1 MISLERGAR
10 ETELA
15 AKVDAFIRTK
25 IIPYERDPRIEHH
38 GPSDAL
44 AHELKAL
51 ARAEGL
57 LSPHVGVAYGGLGLN
72 HREIA
77 TVFRA
82 AGYSTLGP
90 IALNI
95 MAPDEGNMAMLE
107 KVASSEQKER
117 FLRPLAAGETRS
129 AFLMTEPD
137 GGAGSDP
144 SMMKTAAVQDGNHW
158 VINGVKTLITGA
170 DGAAFAIIMAKTGHG
185 ATMFLADIKTPGI
198 KIERVLDTIDRTMPG
213 GHAVVSLTD
222 VRVSADAVL
231 GQPDEGFKYAQVRL
245 APARLT
251 HCMRWWGAA
260 KRAHDVA
267 TDYACERHAFGKPLV
282 DHEGVGF
289 MLADNEIDLKQAELT
304 IDWCA
309 WVLDNAAHGA
319 GGPESSI
326 AKVAVSEALYRVADR
341 CVQILGGRG
350 VTDDTPVH
358 QIFRDIRAFR
368 IYDGPSEVHRWSIAK
383 KIKREWKGAKA

>member
-1 MISLERGAR
+1 MIELKRGER
-10 ETELA
+10 ETALA
-15 AKVDAFIRTK
+15 AKVDAFIRE
-25 IIPYERDPRIEHH
+25 IVIPYEGDPRIDRH
-38 GPSDAL
+38 GPSDDL
-44 AHELKAL
+44 AHELKAK
-51 ARAEGL
+51 AAAAGL
-57 LSPHVGVAYGGLGLN
+57 LSPHVGEAYGGLGLN

-95 MAPDEGNMAMLE
+95 MAPDEGNMALLE
-107 KVASSEQKER
+107 KVASEAQKEH
-117 FLRPLAAGETRS
+117 FLRPLAAGKTRS
-129 AFLMTEPD
+129 AFFMTEPD

-144 SMMKTAAVQDGNHW
+144 SMMQTTARQDGNHW
-158 VINGVKTLITGA
+158 VINGRKAFITGA
-170 DGAAFAIIMAKTGHG
+170 DGAAFGIIMAKTEEG
-185 ATMFLADIKTPGI
+185 ATLFLADMPDPAIVT
-198 KIERVLDTIDRTMPG
+198 ERVLDTIDRTMPG
-213 GHAVVSLTD
+213 GHAVMQINDL
-222 VRVSADAVL
+222 RVSADQVL
-231 GQPDEGFKYAQVRL
+231 GEVGQGFKYAQVRL

-260 KRAHDVA
+260 RRAHDIAVA
-267 TDYACERHAFGKPLV
+267 YACKRHAFGKPLI

-289 MLADNEIDLKQAELT
+289 MLADNEIDLKSSELM

-309 WVLDNAAHGA
+309 WVLDNAGHGA

-326 AKVAVSEALYRVADR
+326 AKVAVSEALFRIADR
-341 CVQILGGRG
+341 CVQVLGGIG

-383 KIKREWKGAKA
+383 KIKREQKPA

>member
-1 MISLERGAR
+1 MISLERSAR
-10 ETELA
+10 ELELA
-15 AKVDAFIRTK
+15 ARVDAFIRFK
-25 IIPYERDPRIEHH
+25 IVPYERDPRIEHH

-51 ARAEGL
+51 AKAEGL
-57 LSPHVGVAYGGLGLN
+57 LSPHVGEAYGGLGLN
-72 HREIA
+72 HRQIA

-107 KVASSEQKER
+107 KVASAEQKEK

-144 SMMKTAAVQDGNHW
+144 SMMKTTAVQDGNHW
-158 VINGVKTLITGA
+158 VINGMKTLITGA
-170 DGAAFAIIMAKTGHG
+170 DGAAFGIIMAKTEKG

-213 GHAVVSLTD
+213 GHSVVSLTN
-222 VRVSADAVL
+222 VRLSADAVL

-260 KRAHDVA
+260 KRAHDIA
-267 TDYACERHAFGKPLV
+267 TDYSCERHAFGKPLV

-309 WVLDNAAHGA
+309 WVLDHAGHGA

-383 KIKREWKGAKA
+383 KIKREWKGRNA